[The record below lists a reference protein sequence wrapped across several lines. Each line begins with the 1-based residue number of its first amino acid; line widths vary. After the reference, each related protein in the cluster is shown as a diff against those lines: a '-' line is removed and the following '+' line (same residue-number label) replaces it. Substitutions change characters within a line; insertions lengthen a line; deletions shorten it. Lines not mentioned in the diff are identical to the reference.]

1 MDNNS
6 SNEIFFNGLKRISN
20 YFFYFLMIVFL
31 FIVLYLG
38 GDFPKEEK
46 IDLSIYSMN
55 YDINTLPETKTG
67 KEIKHG
73 YKIFNETYLL
83 LGETS
88 LESPF
93 VGNSL
98 SCTNCHLNGG
108 TQPFAMPL
116 IGVDKRF
123 PQYRG
128 REDIIGSL
136 EDRINGCFERSMNG
150 IRLKNN
156 STEMIAIVSYINWLG
171 RYVRTNEVVAGK
183 GLKSIEYPD
192 RKVDLVKGE
201 VVFKRVCVECHGADG
216 QGQKIDQYTYLYPP
230 LWGSNSYNNGAGMTR
245 VLTAATFIKYN
256 MPQGTTFESPILTDE
271 ESYDVAG
278 FINKQLRPLKKNLK
292 EDFPDLKKKPMSTPY
307 PPYVDSFSQS
317 QHQLGPFQPIFDF
330 YKTEYNIKKSK

>member
-1 MDNNS
+1 MDNKS
-6 SNEIFFNGLKRISN
+6 SNEIFFKGLKRISN

-31 FIVLYLG
+31 FMVLYLG
-38 GDFPKEEK
+38 DNSPKEEK
-46 IDLSIYSMN
+46 IDLGIYSMN

-67 KEIKHG
+67 KEIKSG
-73 YKIFNETYLL
+73 YKIFKETYKL
-83 LGETS
+83 LGKTS
-88 LESPF
+88 FESPI

-108 TQPFAMPL
+108 IQPFAMPL
-116 IGVDKRF
+116 IGVEKRF

-128 REDIIGSL
+128 REDVIGSL

-150 IRLKNN
+150 KKLNN
-156 STEMIAIVSYINWLG
+156 ESKEMLAIVSYINWLG
-171 RYVRTNEVVAGK
+171 RYVKTNEVIEGK
-183 GLKSIEYPD
+183 GLKSIDYPN
-192 RKVDLVKGE
+192 RKVDLAKGE
-201 VVFKRVCVECHGADG
+201 IVFNRVCVECHAANG
-216 QGQKIDQYTYLYPP
+216 QGEKSDPDTYLYPP
-230 LWGSNSYNNGAGMTR
+230 LWGPNSYNNGAGMTR

-278 FINKQLRPLKKNLK
+278 YINQQLRPIKNNLQ

-307 PPYVDSFSQS
+307 PPYVDSFSQL

-330 YKTEYNIKKSK
+330 YKTEYNIKKNK

>member
-1 MDNNS
+1 MI
-6 SNEIFFNGLKRISN
+6 IFLII
-20 YFFYFLMIVFL
+20 M
-31 FIVLYLG
+31 LYLG
-38 GDFPKEEK
+38 GDSPNEEK
-46 IDLSIYSMN
+46 IDLGIYSMS
-55 YDINTLPETKTG
+55 YDTKTLPDTKTG
-67 KEIKHG
+67 KDIKYG
-73 YKIFNETYLL
+73 YKLFTETSQL
-83 LGETS
+83 LGKKS
-88 LESPF
+88 LEKPF

-108 TQPFAMPL
+108 IQPFAMPL

-150 IRLKNN
+150 SRLKNN
-156 STEMIAIVSYINWLG
+156 SNEMNAIISYINWLG
-171 RYVRTNEVVAGK
+171 RYVKQSEVISGK
-183 GLKSIEYPD
+183 GLKSIKYPN

-201 VVFKRVCVECHGADG
+201 DVYNRVCVECHGTDG
-216 QGQKIDQYTYLYPP
+216 QGQKIDEYTYLYPP
-230 LWGSNSYNNGAGMTR
+230 LWGPNSYNNGAGMTR

-256 MPQGTTFESPILTDE
+256 MPQGATFDSPMLKDH

-278 FINKQLRPLKKNLK
+278 YINQQLRPIKNNLQ

-307 PPYVDSFSQS
+307 PPYVDLFSQA